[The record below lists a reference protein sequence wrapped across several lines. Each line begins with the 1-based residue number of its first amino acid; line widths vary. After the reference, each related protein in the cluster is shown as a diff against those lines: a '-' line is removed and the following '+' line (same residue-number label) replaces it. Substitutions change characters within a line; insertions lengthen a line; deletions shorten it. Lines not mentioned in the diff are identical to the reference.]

1 MEQTF
6 KQYSFWN
13 HTLPLNE
20 RIQDLISHLT
30 LDEKIG
36 LIPTRQAAVDRLGI
50 PAYCVG
56 GEAAHGVAWIGEATV
71 FPQPIGLACT
81 WNPELMKLI
90 GSAVGDEARV
100 FYHKAPTR
108 HGLTLWAPTVDMERD
123 PRWGRTEEAYG
134 EDPYLTGKLT
144 SSLIKG
150 MQGDHPFYLK
160 MVATLKHFFANN
172 NEVNRLTFS
181 SSIDPRNMHEYY
193 LKAFEMPFVEGGAY
207 SMMTAYNSINGT
219 PAIES
224 PYVNQFVKGE
234 WQMPGFIV
242 CDGGDLSQTVEFHK
256 YHATHAESV
265 AGALKAGVDCLTDEQ
280 ELVVDATKDALIR
293 GLIDE
298 GDLDRAIRNI
308 FHVRFKL
315 GQFDPTENNPYA
327 VIPDSA
333 LMCSEHSKLSHQA
346 AQESIVLLKNEG
358 KLLPLS
364 KDKTESVAVIGPLGN
379 IVYTDW
385 YSGTLPYAVTPLEGI
400 SKKFEGLDRRHV
412 SFHSGDDVIK
422 LRTEGSG
429 WYVLAGK
436 DITTPLMP
444 QPDGANDDRALFTHT
459 NWGYGSHTLQSMANG
474 LYVTANDELTL
485 YASAERVWGWFV
497 KEVLNVSSQND
508 DLVTMKTWNGHPIK
522 LSTDEYGSTVL
533 RGSTDLQQSNA
544 VSFKKEVVSDG
555 LKEAVDAAHDH
566 DVAIVFVGNNPFING
581 KEEVDRP
588 GIELPP
594 AQVQL
599 VKEVCK
605 ANPRTVV
612 VIVGSYPYALGE
624 IAEIAPAIL
633 YSSHGGQE
641 LGNAI
646 ADVLFGDYSP
656 AGRLNMTWYQGEE
669 QLADFLDYDIIKNK
683 LTYMYFDGKPLY
695 PFGHGLTYS
704 DFTYMNMLVDQSS
717 YQPHETINIEVEIEN
732 TGEMVSDEVVQL
744 YVSGHK
750 SRVKT
755 PIKRLKGLSR
765 INLQPGQS
773 RKVSFQVPVSELA
786 IWDVSRDRFCVES
799 GEYRLLIGS
808 SSEDIRMESNLQIE
822 GEIIPHRDLTKLTYA
837 ENYND
842 YDHVFLDECLEG
854 RTGVRAVNDQGGWIS
869 FHDVEFKKVVHSI
882 GFRISGGIKGGSM
895 EVKLGSPEGICIGQ
909 CMIMPSGHGEWSTVT
924 CYLDHVEGIHDIF
937 LMIHG
942 TVSVNQ
948 FTFINANDH

>member
-1 MEQTF
+1 MEQSF
-6 KQYSFWN
+6 KGYSFWN
-13 HTLPLNE
+13 HTLPLKE
-20 RIQDLISHLT
+20 RIEDLISHLT

-56 GEAAHGVAWIGEATV
+56 GEAAHGIAWKGEATV

-81 WNPELMKLI
+81 WNPELMKSI

-100 FYHKAPTR
+100 FHHKDPTH

-172 NEVNRLTFS
+172 NEVDRLTFS

-242 CDGGDLSQTVEFHK
+242 CDGGDLSQTVEYHK

-265 AGALKAGVDCLTDEQ
+265 AGALKAGVDCLTDDR
-280 ELVVDATKDALIR
+280 ELVVDATKVAFAS
-293 GLIDE
+293 GLINE

-327 VIPDSA
+327 AIPDSV

-358 KLLPLS
+358 RLLPLS
-364 KDKTESVAVIGPLGN
+364 KEKTESIAVIGPLGN

-385 YSGTLPYAVTPLEGI
+385 YSGTLPYVVTPFEGI
-400 SKKFEGLDRRHV
+400 SKKLAGLDQRV
-412 SFHSGDDVIK
+412 SFHSGEDVIK

-429 WYVLAGK
+429 WYVVAGK
-436 DITTPLMP
+436 DRTTPLMP
-444 QPDGANDDRALFTHT
+444 QPDGADDDRALFTHT
-459 NWGYGSHTLQSMANG
+459 NWGYGSHTLQSKANG

-497 KEVLNVSSQND
+497 KEVLDISSQKN
-508 DLVTMKTWNGHPIK
+508 DLVTIKTWNGHPIK
-522 LSTDEYGSTVL
+522 LSVDEYGSTIL
-533 RGSTDLQQSNA
+533 RGSKDLLDQRA
-544 VSFKKEVVSDG
+544 ATGFTKEVVSDG
-555 LKEAVDAAHDH
+555 LKEAVDAARDH
-566 DVAIVFVGNNPFING
+566 DIAIVFVGNNPFING

-594 AQVQL
+594 AQVDL

-624 IAEIAPAIL
+624 LAEIAQAIL

-704 DFTYMNMLVDQSS
+704 EFSYENMIVDQHT
-717 YQPHETINIEVEIEN
+717 YQLHDTINIEVEIEN
-732 TGEMVSDEVVQL
+732 TGDWVCDEVVQL
-744 YVSGHK
+744 YVSGHV

-755 PIKRLKGLSR
+755 PNKRLKGFRR
-765 INLQPGQS
+765 INLQPGQR
-773 RKVSFQVPVSELA
+773 RKISFQVPVSELA

-799 GEYRLLIGS
+799 GAYKLLIGS
-808 SSEDIRMESNLQIE
+808 SSEDIRLERTVHVK
-822 GEIIPHRDLTKLTYA
+822 GETIPRRDLTKLTYA

-842 YDHVFLDECLEG
+842 YNHVLLDECLEG
-854 RTGVRAVNDQGGWIS
+854 RTGVRAVNEQGWIS
-869 FHDVEFKKVVHSI
+869 FQDVEFKVVVHSLEL
-882 GFRISGGIKGGSM
+882 RVSGGIEGGHIG
-895 EVKLGSPEGICIGQ
+895 VRLDSPEGIDIGQ
-909 CMIMPSGHGEWSTVT
+909 CSVLPSDHGTWSTVT
-924 CYLDHVEGIHDIF
+924 CHLDHVAGIHTVF
-937 LMIHG
+937 LMLQG
-942 TVSVNQ
+942 TVSVSH
-948 FTFINANDH
+948 FTFIHAHEQ